1 MLAVALEGLDNT
13 LLCGEK
19 NFVNDEGDNHFTI
32 LMEQE
37 GCLDDL
43 EELQQHPNHNIYES
57 ALKIIDKY
65 FQDEQVDDPLIQA
78 LNNA

>member
-43 EELQQHPNHNIYES
+43 EEL
-57 ALKIIDKY
+57 
-65 FQDEQVDDPLIQA
+65 
-78 LNNA
+78 